1 MSKLKRVIEF
11 EVSADPQY
19 FKKRQVLASLFRMLW
34 NRMVPQPEPGAR
46 SKLVARVT
54 VFEEEV

>member
-1 MSKLKRVIEF
+1 MPKLE
-11 EVSADPQY
+11 
-19 FKKRQVLASLFRMLW
+19 RQMLASLFRMLW

-54 VFEEEV
+54 VRQKVTDEAPSVWRQGNQHGGG